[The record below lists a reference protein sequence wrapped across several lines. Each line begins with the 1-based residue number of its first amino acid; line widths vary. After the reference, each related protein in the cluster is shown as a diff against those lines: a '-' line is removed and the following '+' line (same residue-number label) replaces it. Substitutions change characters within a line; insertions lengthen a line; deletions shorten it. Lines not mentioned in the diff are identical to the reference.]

1 MPDCKVLYDYQSTNP
16 QSELS
21 IQKNEIL
28 AIEKSTGD
36 WWLCRNNRGESG
48 YIPSNYVEVIQESPQ
63 QQSSSN
69 SYNHNNSGQGT
80 LEQCVAE
87 HDFTA
92 NRQDELSFKK
102 GQIID
107 VLEKSGDGW
116 WMGKSEGRDGWFPAN
131 FVKVMSKSQ
140 TSTSPNMSSIT
151 SQLNNMFTKEQ
162 KSVPKQNLTSN
173 NQSSSNPKCLHQA
186 RAMYQFDGQDGEL
199 SLLPDQIVEIIEK
212 PATTPDWWVARDTI
226 SQRTGLIPSNY
237 IELIAESDKPRANNA
252 LAAGDNFM
260 PPGSNLNG
268 KPYFK
273 GQLSRAQAEQNL
285 NYCQIGQFLVRN
297 AESQPQG
304 DQYSISVKADR
315 RIRHFRVSFTL
326 GKFQIGTKT
335 FPSMDHLIEHYQ
347 RLPIFADKATG
358 EKLTLSTNA

>member
-1 MPDCKVLYDYQSTNP
+1 
-16 QSELS
+16 
-21 IQKNEIL
+21 
-28 AIEKSTGD
+28 
-36 WWLCRNNRGESG
+36 
-48 YIPSNYVEVIQESPQ
+48 
-63 QQSSSN
+63 
-69 SYNHNNSGQGT
+69 
-80 LEQCVAE
+80 
-87 HDFTA
+87 
-92 NRQDELSFKK
+92 
-102 GQIID
+102 
-107 VLEKSGDGW
+107 
-116 WMGKSEGRDGWFPAN
+116 
-131 FVKVMSKSQ
+131 
-140 TSTSPNMSSIT
+140 MSSIT

-162 KSVPKQNLTSN
+162 QSSPKQN
-173 NQSSSNPKCLHQA
+173 SSSKPKCLHQA

-212 PATTPDWWVARDTI
+212 PASTPDWWVARDTI
-226 SQRTGLIPSNY
+226 SQRTGLITRVVMNFFVIDKNVKNLIHRSIFEVITTLSTPSNY

-273 GQLSRAQAEQNL
+273 GKLSRAQAEQTL
-285 NYCQIGQFLVRN
+285 NYCQIGQFLIRN

-335 FPSMDHLIEHYQ
+335 FPSMVRLIFYQ
-347 RLPIFADKATG
+347 ILN
-358 EKLTLSTNA
+358 STNFLIKHVIDISDIFRAKKFLWLCKFL